1 MRNGKEMNN
10 EKLEI
15 RNGKLERGKERWEM
29 GRHKKNRQSGKTI
42 GFR

>member
-10 EKLEI
+10 EKLEM
-15 RNGKLERGKERWEM
+15 RNEKLERGKERWEM

>member
-1 MRNGKEMNN
+1 MRNEKEMNN

-29 GRHKKNRQSGKTI
+29 GRHKKKPTVWKDHRL
-42 GFR
+42 